1 MKITLFCLFLLGA
14 LQVGA
19 ADVLNCRGSLEDGYQ
34 VNLCA
39 RVVDTNKLRTINCL
53 EEIEDGYELNLCQ
66 NVKDLKGGTL
76 DCTAELGDA
85 IELYLCQTVPVLSTV
100 HYINCLGELE
110 DGYQLN
116 LCMNVDVRKQSQ
128 LRNRL

>member
-1 MKITLFCLFLLGA
+1 M
-14 LQVGA
+14 
-19 ADVLNCRGSLEDGYQ
+19 
-34 VNLCA
+34 
-39 RVVDTNKLRTINCL
+39 